1 VLYSDGQPLGSPDLL
16 EITMPPATP
25 DPPPIKEGR
34 QEEVSVRRVPVDVL
48 FDFDK
53 YLLKRGERTANALN
67 LIGVTFNTGTRCRGR
82 ITGS

>member
-1 VLYSDGQPLGSPDLL
+1 
-16 EITMPPATP
+16 MPPATP

-67 LIGVTFNTGTRCRGR
+67 LRLIPLSQVDQYVV
-82 ITGS
+82 